1 MRKQTLRL
9 FSAVPLCAIL
19 FPLLGYAVETA
30 PRISD
35 REIIESL
42 TRLEEGVKANRGM
55 IESLRTDVA
64 ALRTDV
70 GTLRTDVQ
78 TDIATL
84 RTDVRAEIAM
94 LRTDMRADIGSLR
107 TEITTLRNELLGFMK
122 WGFGLILSAMF
133 ILVGFILWDRRSTVK
148 PVRDQIDELERQKVD
163 RLIAAMKEL
172 SEADAN
178 VARVLRS
185 VGLL

>member
-1 MRKQTLRL
+1 MEGGERDKMKKESLRL
-9 FSAVPLCAIL
+9 FSAILLCAIL
-19 FPLLGYAVETA
+19 FPMSGYAVETA

-42 TRLEEGVKANRGM
+42 TRLEEGVKANRRM
-55 IESLRTDVA
+55 IESLKTDIGSLRTDV
-64 ALRTDV
+64 RT
-70 GTLRTDVQ
+70 
-78 TDIATL
+78 
-84 RTDVRAEIAM
+84 
-94 LRTDMRADIGSLR
+94 DIGSLR
-107 TEITTLRNELLGFMK
+107 TEITTLRSELLSFMK
-122 WGFGLILSAMF
+122 WGFGLILSGML

-172 SEADAN
+172 SGTDAN
-178 VARVLRS
+178 LARVLRS

>member
-1 MRKQTLRL
+1 MRINPAFLFMEGGERDKMRKQTLRL
-9 FSAVPLCAIL
+9 FSAILLCAIL
-19 FPLLGYAVETA
+19 FPMSGYAVETA

-42 TRLEEGVKANRGM
+42 TRLEEGVKANRRM
-55 IESLRTDVA
+55 IESLRS
-64 ALRTDV
+64 DV
-70 GTLRTDVQ
+70 GTLR
-78 TDIATL
+78 
-84 RTDVRAEIAM
+84 
-94 LRTDMRADIGSLR
+94 S
-107 TEITTLRNELLGFMK
+107 ELLSFMK
-122 WGFGLILSAMF
+122 WGFGLILSGML

-172 SEADAN
+172 SATDAN
-178 VARVLRS
+178 LARVLRS

>member
-1 MRKQTLRL
+1 MKKESLRL
-9 FSAVPLCAIL
+9 FSAILLCAIL
-19 FPLLGYAVETA
+19 FPMSGYAVETA

-42 TRLEEGVKANRGM
+42 TRLEEGVKANRRM
-55 IESLRTDVA
+55 IESLKTDIGSLRTDV
-64 ALRTDV
+64 RT
-70 GTLRTDVQ
+70 
-78 TDIATL
+78 
-84 RTDVRAEIAM
+84 
-94 LRTDMRADIGSLR
+94 DIGSLR
-107 TEITTLRNELLGFMK
+107 TEITTLRSELLSFMK
-122 WGFGLILSAMF
+122 WGFGLILSGML

-172 SEADAN
+172 SGTDAN
-178 VARVLRS
+178 LARVLRS

>member
-1 MRKQTLRL
+1 ML
-9 FSAVPLCAIL
+9 LCAIL
-19 FPLLGYAVETA
+19 FPMSGYAVETA

-42 TRLEEGVKANRGM
+42 TRLEEGVKANRRM
-55 IESLRTDVA
+55 IESLRS
-64 ALRTDV
+64 DV
-70 GTLRTDVQ
+70 GTLR
-78 TDIATL
+78 
-84 RTDVRAEIAM
+84 
-94 LRTDMRADIGSLR
+94 S
-107 TEITTLRNELLGFMK
+107 ELLSFMK
-122 WGFGLILSAMF
+122 WGFGLILSGML

-178 VARVLRS
+178 LARVLRS

>member
-9 FSAVPLCAIL
+9 FSAILLCAIL
-19 FPLLGYAVETA
+19 FPMSGYAVETA

-42 TRLEEGVKANRGM
+42 TRLEEGVKANRRM
-55 IESLRTDVA
+55 IESLRS
-64 ALRTDV
+64 DV
-70 GTLRTDVQ
+70 GTLR
-78 TDIATL
+78 
-84 RTDVRAEIAM
+84 
-94 LRTDMRADIGSLR
+94 S
-107 TEITTLRNELLGFMK
+107 ELLSFMK
-122 WGFGLILSAMF
+122 WGFGLILSGML

-178 VARVLRS
+178 LARVLRS